1 LTLLTS
7 TVQSRDI
14 RKSAIINNQGKAMS
28 FPVVQ
33 FEPEDDVIN
42 EIGEPDLTD
51 VDKLANMT
59 HY

>member
-1 LTLLTS
+1 
-7 TVQSRDI
+7 
-14 RKSAIINNQGKAMS
+14 MS